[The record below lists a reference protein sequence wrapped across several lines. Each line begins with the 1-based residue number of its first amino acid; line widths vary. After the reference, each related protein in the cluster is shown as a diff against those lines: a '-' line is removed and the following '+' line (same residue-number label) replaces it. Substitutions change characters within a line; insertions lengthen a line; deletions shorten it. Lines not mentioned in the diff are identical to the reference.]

1 MEIEDGML
9 FLLSSKK
16 KVITVREAVE
26 IIEMVTKNPKMI
38 KNVLKTAEER
48 GLLTR
53 NGVNLIISEG
63 ASRFPNPWIKR
74 VDCESACKRCGVRI
88 KNCFYVQ
95 IDDREFGPYGSECV
109 NRIL

>member
-1 MEIEDGML
+1 MELEDGI
-9 FLLSSKK
+9 LLLLNSKK
-16 KVITVREAVE
+16 QVMTVREAVE
-26 IIEMVTKNPKMI
+26 IIEMVSKDSKYI

-53 NGVNLIISEG
+53 SGVNLTISEG
-63 ASRFPNPWIKR
+63 VSRFPNPRIKR
-74 VDCESACKRCGVRI
+74 FDCDSSCKRCGLRI

-95 IDDREFGPYGSECV
+95 IDDREFGPYGSGCV